1 MSFEQ
6 LPALRPHTDQC
17 SGSCD
22 PRACSQSGI
31 KLILEPWPASRSEN
45 QQAASRS
52 NSDKAS
58 YAFWYKE
65 LNEFRQEYRLQ
76 CHDIREDI
84 HQLFAMVTELKQ
96 LLSCCVSIISYISLL
111 KLINYQC
118 CTNGCEKSNT
128 SCPYKES
135 TTANSP
141 PTPQAM
147 EDWDTGFNSEK

>member
-1 MSFEQ
+1 

-84 HQLFAMVTELKQ
+84 HQLFAIVTELKQ
-96 LLSCCVSIISYISLL
+96 LLSCC
-111 KLINYQC
+111 C

-147 EDWDTGFNSEK
+147 EDWDTRFNSEK